1 MLIKFYHIIN
11 TFMKGSIMENKLR
24 YVFSFAVF
32 IVMLLIW
39 VLWADK
45 ALTVR
50 EFEISDIKI
59 PTSFNGFRIA
69 HISDLH
75 NTSFGKDNIKLLE
88 KLRDAS
94 PDIIAVTGDIIDSRR
109 TDIAVA
115 EEFITEALKI
125 APVYYVTGNHESRVT
140 SFDGLL
146 SFMENAGVVIAENKS
161 IRLYRGNASI
171 TVCGISDPNFTAGD
185 FQGYEEAVVDT
196 SLGKLTRNEDFTVL
210 LSHHPEFFELYVQH
224 GFELVLSGH
233 AHGGQFRLP
242 FVGGFIAPG
251 QGLFP
256 EYDSGLYREKGTS
269 MIVSR
274 GLGNSIIPL
283 RFNNRPEIILI
294 TLKEEA

>member
-1 MLIKFYHIIN
+1 
-11 TFMKGSIMENKLR
+11 MENKLG

-32 IVMLLIW
+32 IIMFLIW

-109 TDIAVA
+109 TDITVA

-146 SFMENAGVVIAENKS
+146 SFMENAGVVVAENKS
-161 IRLYRGNASI
+161 IRLYWGNASI

-256 EYDSGLYREKGTS
+256 EYDSGLYREKETS

>member
-1 MLIKFYHIIN
+1 
-11 TFMKGSIMENKLR
+11 MKGSIMENKLR

-94 PDIIAVTGDIIDSRR
+94 PDIIAVTGDIIDSRS

-115 EEFITEALKI
+115 EEFITEVLKI

-146 SFMENAGVVIAENKS
+146 SFMENAGVVVAENKS

>member
-1 MLIKFYHIIN
+1 
-11 TFMKGSIMENKLR
+11 MENKLR

-32 IVMLLIW
+32 IIMFLIW

-115 EEFITEALKI
+115 EEFITEVLKI

-283 RFNNRPEIILI
+283 RFNNRPEIMLI

>member
-1 MLIKFYHIIN
+1 
-11 TFMKGSIMENKLR
+11 MENKLR

>member
-1 MLIKFYHIIN
+1 MGKGIVSDRQLRPGIRICILEYQVGQSPASVISIIIDLFQGRGECN
-11 TFMKGSIMENKLR
+11 FRKPVTSVKGIG
-24 YVFSFAVF
+24 
-32 IVMLLIW
+32 
-39 VLWADK
+39 
-45 ALTVR
+45 
-50 EFEISDIKI
+50 SDRFQAF
-59 PTSFNGFRIA
+59 PEG
-69 HISDLH
+69 D
-75 NTSFGKDNIKLLE
+75 
-88 KLRDAS
+88 
-94 PDIIAVTGDIIDSRR
+94 DIIDSRS

-115 EEFITEALKI
+115 EEFITEVLKI

-146 SFMENAGVVIAENKS
+146 SFMENAGVVVAENKS

>member
-1 MLIKFYHIIN
+1 
-11 TFMKGSIMENKLR
+11 MKGSIMENKLG

-32 IVMLLIW
+32 IMFLIW

-146 SFMENAGVVIAENKS
+146 SFMENAGVVVAENKS

-210 LSHHPEFFELYVQH
+210 LSHHPEFFKLYVQH

-251 QGLFP
+251 QGPFP

>member
-11 TFMKGSIMENKLR
+11 TFMKGGIMENKLR

-32 IVMLLIW
+32 IIMFLIW

-115 EEFITEALKI
+115 EEFITEVLKI

-283 RFNNRPEIILI
+283 RFNNRPEIMLI